1 MAIVV
6 VDHRLYWLE
15 GVADSVLVMDRGR
28 IVAGGKF
35 SILTDT
41 ALRDSCGLRK
51 AHVPDIR
58 PQLISASR
66 SEGILRV
73 DGLSFGYRGKPDLF
87 RDVSFALP
95 RGVAGILGDNGSGKT
110 TLARLLTGLIR
121 MRAGRVFFCE
131 ERIAPQCLL
140 DQSSLVLQN
149 ADHQLHMK
157 TVEDEL
163 TMSVSGGR
171 KNGTP
176 ARVEELLRGFGL
188 EEKRKRHPQSLS
200 GGEKQRLVVACALAK
215 NPKILLLDEPT
226 SGLDGRNMAR
236 ISESVRNAA
245 AAGASVMIISHDLEL
260 MSTACNCALN
270 LPFQT
275 PSSQEK

>member
-1 MAIVV
+1 
-6 VDHRLYWLE
+6 
-15 GVADSVLVMDRGR
+15 
-28 IVAGGKF
+28 
-35 SILTDT
+35 
-41 ALRDSCGLRK
+41 
-51 AHVPDIR
+51 
-58 PQLISASR
+58 
-66 SEGILRV
+66 
-73 DGLSFGYRGKPDLF
+73 
-87 RDVSFALP
+87 
-95 RGVAGILGDNGSGKT
+95 
-110 TLARLLTGLIR
+110 
-121 MRAGRVFFCE
+121 
-131 ERIAPQCLL
+131 
-140 DQSSLVLQN
+140 
-149 ADHQLHMK
+149 MK